1 MSFLKK
7 LFGSHDAK
15 RSAAGDDQ
23 GFFLYVQC
31 DQCGAK
37 VRLRVHR
44 QHDLNYTDDG
54 YVWRKTIID
63 SRCFRPMPTEVRFNR
78 SYQVVS
84 SEIDGGRYISA
95 DEFDALDVSQVTET
109 DQPEG

>member
-7 LFGSHDAK
+7 LFGGDGSK
-15 RSAAGDDQ
+15 RSAGADDQ

-37 VRLRVHR
+37 VRLRVHK
-44 QHDLNYTDDG
+44 QHELNYTDDG
-54 YVWRKTIID
+54 YVWVKTIID
-63 SRCFRPMPTEVRFNR
+63 SRCFRPMPTVVHFDH
-78 SYQVVS
+78 SYNVVS
-84 SEIDGGRYISA
+84 SELEGGRYISR
-95 DEFDALDVSQVTET
+95 DEFEAPDVSQVTET